1 MKNSL
6 LIYETNQASSFL
18 IVDPPSPSQSCPPKN
33 DLRSMFQFSMVCV
46 MHLRRH
52 NLMIK
57 PKPWNHFER
66 ENPYAMKHGYEHG
79 YRHGTRQIQKNED
92 TDTAGNNKCFFNLL
106 YI

>member
-1 MKNSL
+1 
-6 LIYETNQASSFL
+6 
-18 IVDPPSPSQSCPPKN
+18 
-33 DLRSMFQFSMVCV
+33 MFQFSKINLLGKKPIFNGYV

-66 ENPYAMKHGYEHG
+66 ENSYAMKHGYGHG

-92 TDTAGNNKCFFNLL
+92 TDTAGDNNFFLIY
-106 YI
+106 YIYEK